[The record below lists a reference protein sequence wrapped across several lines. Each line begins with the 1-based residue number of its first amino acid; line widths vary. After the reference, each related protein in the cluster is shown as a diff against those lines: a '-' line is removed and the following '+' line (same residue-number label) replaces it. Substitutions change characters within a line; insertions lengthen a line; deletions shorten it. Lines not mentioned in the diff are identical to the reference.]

1 VIRPRYTSASK
12 TPLVGLLAEGTHGRR
27 SWRCCIAS
35 CPQADGE
42 EQATCQRFIRKVGDR
57 KEALED
63 VLWTL
68 VNSTE
73 FLIKK

>member
-1 VIRPRYTSASK
+1 MAALYQRVLSRQPTA
-12 TPLVGLLAEGTHGRR
+12 
-27 SWRCCIAS
+27 
-35 CPQADGE
+35 Q
-42 EQATCQRFIRKVGDR
+42 EQATCQRFIRKGSDR

-73 FLIKK
+73 FLLKK